1 MGTMAAPPFKVAVRG
16 TGNTSRFFFMRS
28 SPSRGPQAAAAPAAG
43 RQAASPRAD
52 FAAGRPAGVAVGR
65 EVRR

>member
-28 SPSRGPQAAAAPAAG
+28 SPSRGPQAAAALAAG
-43 RQAASPRAD
+43 HTASPRAD
-52 FAAGRPAGVAVGR
+52 FAAGRPAGVAVGP